1 MGQRGRPKSKEPIRE
16 VQYRLRITPEE
27 HKFLKEVSEY
37 SGLSMSEL
45 IRAGVLDYREN
56 TLKQNLFRKED
67 RREKYVRMREV
78 LSRCSDKSHDNSDKN
93 TTDDE

>member
-1 MGQRGRPKSKEPIRE
+1 MSKRGRPKSSEPIRKL
-16 VQYRLRITPEE
+16 QYRLRITPEE

-56 TLKQNLFRKED
+56 TLKQNLFRRED
-67 RREKYVRMREV
+67 KLETYNRIKEV
-78 LSRCSDKSHDNSDKN
+78 LSRDSNKNHDDSDKN
-93 TTDDE
+93 DTDAD